1 MKCSI
6 QRGEAELNGT
16 FHLSPNENICSSARM
31 KKHSLFVLYN
41 TKIDPCHLT
50 SGTHCTLSFSLLHQ
64 FHWYPIFKQSPGPAQ
79 SKIFNSESNKVCLR
93 FTKYVQGKIFAFSQ
107 WYFLSRWT
115 CKCNTQ
121 WFMTAEFGSHDR
133 IWHRLRYDLRP
144 DFVSNCTKKPSDYD
158 LYSLFFLFMIFQG
171 FRLSFWCEIHLKNAQ
186 SWDLKFPRSPAVS
199 DCRQWHCI
207 LPYLRQSSY
216 QLQLMH

>member
-1 MKCSI
+1 M
-6 QRGEAELNGT
+6 
-16 FHLSPNENICSSARM
+16 FHSTRRSRVEWNISSFTSWKYLFHCTNE

-41 TKIDPCHLT
+41 IKIDPCHLT
-50 SGTHCTLSFSLLHQ
+50 SGTHCTLSFSLLLQ
-64 FHWYPIFKQSPGPAQ
+64 FHRYPIFKQSRVQPSQKISKFRVKQ
-79 SKIFNSESNKVCLR
+79 SVPKIYRIRPRWNICV
-93 FTKYVQGKIFAFSQ
+93 Q
-107 WYFLSRWT
+107 WYFLFRWT

-133 IWHRLRYDLRP
+133 IRHRLRYDLRP

-158 LYSLFFLFMIFQG
+158 LYSLFFFFWFMIFQG
-171 FRLSFWCEIHLKNAQ
+171 FRLSFWCEIQLKNAQ

-207 LPYLRQSSY
+207 LPYPRQSSY
-216 QLQLMH
+216 QLQ